1 MRGYA
6 LIVAL
11 ALGLANLVAVVACGS
26 VDGVKQPPGGQGSQG
41 NPDAGPSRCV
51 LDQSQ
56 IGVCEL

>member
-11 ALGLANLVAVVACGS
+11 ALGLANLVAAACGS

-41 NPDAGPSRCV
+41 NPDAGPNRCV
-51 LDQSQ
+51 LDQSE